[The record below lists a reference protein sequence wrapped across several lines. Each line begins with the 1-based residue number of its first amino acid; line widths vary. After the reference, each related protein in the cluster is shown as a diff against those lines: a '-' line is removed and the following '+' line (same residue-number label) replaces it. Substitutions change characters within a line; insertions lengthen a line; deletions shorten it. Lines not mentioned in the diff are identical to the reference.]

1 MFSRVAVLANC
12 IYHAGG
18 SASQDK
24 TAMTHR
30 ILTVP
35 FLLIVLGCF
44 YWTNLIVSR
53 ACGQEAATK
62 ARSDSGTEEP
72 DADGG
77 SADVELDKE
86 LQSILEPLFKSL
98 SDADVSRATVEML
111 ADSVMNGQVVQSE
124 TSTFQIASTRPNQF
138 TVYLK
143 QPDQRTRLYC
153 DGKKFV
159 AAMAPDAYFELPEVI
174 SIQQAVTD
182 LPVPMGPYPEPLL
195 ALTMAGANPA
205 ISFVAGMKSINLIDQ
220 KLFRDKVPASHVRGV
235 QADGVIWDL
244 WVTDEASP
252 KPLRLLVDM
261 TPMLIASDQV
271 HVPEGFSYQVRY
283 DFLTWRVAG
292 DVDNSLFVFTPA
304 KDAVKYKSLDDYF
317 ASIAGVNNEHPLLGT
332 AMPGFTGKTIDGKSF
347 DSRILKDRVVV
358 LDFWATWCSPCLS
371 AMPIIQ
377 NVVKDFKDQK
387 VLLIAINT
395 GEEGQ
400 KVAEFLKQQELDLN
414 VLLDPDGKIADGFVV
429 DAIPQTILIGKDGT
443 IEAVHVGFDG
453 DKDLKETL
461 SDELEVLT
469 VGGKLASATKS
480 AK

>member
-1 MFSRVAVLANC
+1 MFS
-12 IYHAGG
+12 
-18 SASQDK
+18 
-24 TAMTHR
+24 T
-30 ILTVP
+30 
-35 FLLIVLGCF
+35 VLGCF
-44 YWTNLIVSR
+44 GWTDAVSSQ
-53 ACGQEAATK
+53 ACGQEAAAK
-62 ARSDSGTEEP
+62 ADSKE
-72 DADGG
+72 G
-77 SADVELDKE
+77 SADVELNKE
-86 LQSILEPLFKSL
+86 LQSILEPLFDSL
-98 SDADVSRATVEML
+98 ADANVSRATVEML

-124 TSTFQIASTRPNQF
+124 TSTFQIASSDPNKF

-143 QPDQRTRLYC
+143 QPEQRTRLYC
-153 DGKKFV
+153 DGKTFV

-174 SIQQAVTD
+174 SIQRAVTD

-220 KLFRDKVPASHVRGV
+220 KPFRDKVPASHVRGV

-244 WVTDEASP
+244 WVTNEASP
-252 KPLRLLVDM
+252 KPLRLLIDM

-283 DFLTWRVAG
+283 DFLTWRVTG
-292 DVDNSLFVFTPA
+292 DVDNSLFVFSPA
-304 KDAVKYKSLDDYF
+304 KDAIKYKSLDDYF
-317 ASIAGVNNEHPLLGT
+317 ASIAGVNDEHPLLGT
-332 AMPGFTGKTIDGKSF
+332 AMPAFKGETVDGKPF

-358 LDFWATWCSPCLS
+358 LDFWASWCAPCLA
-371 AMPIIQ
+371 AMPVIES
-377 NVVKDFKDQK
+377 VVKDFADQK

-400 KVAEFLKQQELDLN
+400 KVAEFLKQQKLELN

-453 DKDLKETL
+453 DEDLKETL

-480 AK
+480 GK

>member
-1 MFSRVAVLANC
+1 MIHRFFAAL
-12 IYHAGG
+12 IF
-18 SASQDK
+18 AS
-24 TAMTHR
+24 
-30 ILTVP
+30 
-35 FLLIVLGCF
+35 VLGCF
-44 YWTNLIVSR
+44 CWTDTVASQ
-53 ACGQEAATK
+53 AHAQEATAKVSSNGGPLAAT
-62 ARSDSGTEEP
+62 SDDGTAE
-72 DADGG
+72 
-77 SADVELDKE
+77 VELNKE
-86 LQSILEPLFKSL
+86 LQSILEPLFGAL
-98 SDADVSRATVEML
+98 ADANVSRATVEML

-124 TSTFQIASTRPNQF
+124 TSTFQIASSQPNKF

-143 QPDQRTRLYC
+143 QPEQRTRLYC

-159 AAMAPDAYFELPEVI
+159 AAMAPDAFFELPEVI
-174 SIQQAVTD
+174 SIQKAVTD

-220 KLFRDKVPASHVRGV
+220 KPFRDKVPASHVRGV

-252 KPLRLLVDM
+252 KPLRLLIDM

-283 DFLTWRVAG
+283 DFLTWRVKG
-292 DVDNSLFVFTPA
+292 DVDSSLFVFSPA

-317 ASIAGVNNEHPLLGT
+317 ASLAGVNDEHPLLGSE
-332 AMPGFTGKTIDGKSF
+332 MPAFQGVTVDGKPF

-377 NVVKDFKDQK
+377 NVVKDFKKQK

-400 KVAEFLKQQELDLN
+400 KVAEFLKQQNLDLN

-469 VGGKLASATKS
+469 VGGKIASATKS